1 MEDHRDDLAVV
12 IAGYTGKIERFL
24 LSNSGLKSRFNR
36 YWEFQ
41 DFIPPE
47 LFKIFLSLCSSGHF
61 KLSDAA
67 TKKLAILFQRVYDQ
81 KDETFGNGRLVRNI
95 YEATISNQASRI
107 VSQEE
112 ISDDALITIEAEDI
126 PNSIS
131 SL

>member
-24 LSNSGLKSRFNR
+24 LSNPGLKSRFNR

-61 KLSDAA
+61 KLFRCSYEKVSYFA
-67 TKKLAILFQRVYDQ
+67 TKTL
-81 KDETFGNGRLVRNI
+81 
-95 YEATISNQASRI
+95 
-107 VSQEE
+107 
-112 ISDDALITIEAEDI
+112 
-126 PNSIS
+126 
-131 SL
+131 